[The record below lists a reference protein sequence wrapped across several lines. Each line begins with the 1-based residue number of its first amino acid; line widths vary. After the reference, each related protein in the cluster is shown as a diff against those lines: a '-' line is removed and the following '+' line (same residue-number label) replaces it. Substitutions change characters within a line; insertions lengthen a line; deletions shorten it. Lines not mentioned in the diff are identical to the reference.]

1 MIFCPHCGADRRTV
15 APVAACPACGATV
28 DVDRLVT
35 GAQPLASP
43 PRPAVTT
50 ARVEVSEDDVAVP
63 AGRRRLLIA
72 GGGVAVAMGVLLVVI
87 LSSGSRGGGG
97 GSSRGAAGAAA
108 TAVPTEPP
116 PPQMPKRIVLRVERV
131 QVAAG
136 GREWDG
142 PVAEVSYKNMCSA
155 VAGLVKA
162 VGERVSPMIGAKAA
176 IAGVACDFIGD
187 GKQRQ
192 ADPREPDLRV
202 ELRSGPVVYTSY
214 AAPDR
219 RAHQFGYSFV
229 IPDESIPA
237 QGLVVAVL
245 DDDDGTL
252 GGEEIGSVRLSR
264 DQLITMAK
272 TGELASLS
280 AESLSLLEVSVTPH
294 DGRLRKVE
302 YDLATNSGGETVH
315 GIAVNAGEV
324 VRIDASGEWTI
335 GTGTSGNE
343 PVHPEGLTAAR
354 LQRNNLPLF
363 PGVAHGSTVALV
375 GQQGKLV
382 RLPLTPCARVVSP
395 FAGVVWVGIND
406 RAYGDNRGSAHIRVF
421 TRAPKAAEWG
431 SPGALLGCD

>member
-35 GAQPLASP
+35 GAQPLVSP
-43 PRPAVTT
+43 SRPAVTT

-63 AGRRRLLIA
+63 AGSRRLLIA
-72 GGGVAVAMGVLLVVI
+72 GVGVAVVVGVLLVVI
-87 LSSGSRGGGG
+87 RGGGGG

-116 PPQMPKRIVLRVERV
+116 PPPPPQMPKRIVLRVERV
-131 QVAAG
+131 QVAAS

-142 PVAEVSYKNMCSA
+142 PVAEVSYRKVCSG

-162 VGERVSPMIGAKAA
+162 VGARVSPAIGAKAA
-176 IAGVACDFIGD
+176 IAGVACDFLGD

-219 RAHQFGYSFV
+219 RAHQFGYAFV

-237 QGLVVAVL
+237 QGLVLAVL
-245 DDDDGTL
+245 DDDDGAL

-264 DQLITMAK
+264 EQLIAMAT
-272 TGELASLS
+272 TGELATLS
-280 AESLSLLEVSVTPH
+280 AESVSLLEVTVTPH

-315 GIAVNAGEV
+315 GIAVNAGDV
-324 VRIDASGEWTI
+324 VRIDASGEWTL
-335 GTGTSGNE
+335 GTRGNE
-343 PVHPEGLTAAR
+343 AVHPEGLTEGR

-363 PGVAHGSTVALV
+363 PSVAHGSPVALV

-406 RAYGDNRGSAHIRVF
+406 RRFADNLGSAHIRVF
-421 TRAPKAAEWG
+421 TRGPKAAEWG
-431 SPGALLGCD
+431 RPGALLGCD